1 MDECKWHK
9 CENMDCV
16 NGYIKEV
23 WELLRKEKNFKEK
36 EMFSGFDD
44 KGANYSKII
53 CDKQKDIPLYN
64 YINICN
70 KLEIC
75 FIVRKITEVVN
86 GKRVDSYFV
95 SYKKLDENL
104 NFDMVAKSLKI
115 HRVEVYGDKTKWAGC
130 EEIANAMYIC
140 RNGYRKYEKG
150 GGMYLVMLLNIMN
163 FYGYDDV
170 AEFLR
175 VGNDSTPLVA

>member
-1 MDECKWHK
+1 MDEWNWHK

-23 WELLRKEKNFKEK
+23 WELLRKEKKILEK
-36 EMFSGFDD
+36 DVFLGFDD
-44 KGANYSKII
+44 TGANYSKII
-53 CDKQKDIPLYN
+53 CDKQKDIPLDN
-64 YINICN
+64 YINICD

-86 GKRVDSYFV
+86 GKRVDSYIV
-95 SYKKLDENL
+95 CYKKLDEKL
-104 NFDMVAKSLKI
+104 SFDMVAKALKI
-115 HRVEVYGDKTKWAGC
+115 HRVEVYGDKTMWAGI

-140 RNGYRKYEKG
+140 QNGYRKYEKG

-175 VGNDSTPLVA
+175 VGNDSTPKAA